1 MPLPYVE
8 NPALLDEQT
17 LGEMDGQVARLN
29 GYLSAQ
35 HGNDGEHTAITAD
48 SLTIN
53 TGGSVTLNITTA
65 ATATA
70 GAGAA
75 VAPEKFLPIT
85 VNGISYK
92 LALFLP

>member
-1 MPLPYVE
+1 MAIPIIEDPTILPPE
-8 NPALLDEQT
+8 LLAT
-17 LGEMDGQVARLN
+17 LELFQAQLATFLTKEHHADGTHAAV
-29 GYLSAQ
+29 
-35 HGNDGEHTAITAD
+35 TAD
-48 SLTIN
+48 NLTVN
-53 TGGSVTLNITTA
+53 TTTA